1 MPVGFLA
8 LAPKLA
14 PAHVHPHLRL
24 AMLYSASPNARSR
37 DTMQESVPYAGSRWS
52 STQPMAPERESRWQ
66 RFRRA
71 LSAVVIVPSILSH
84 SQSMPFREK

>member
-1 MPVGFLA
+1 
-8 LAPKLA
+8 
-14 PAHVHPHLRL
+14 
-24 AMLYSASPNARSR
+24 
-37 DTMQESVPYAGSRWS
+37 MQESVPYAGSRWS

-71 LSAVVIVPSILSH
+71 LSAAVIVPSILSH